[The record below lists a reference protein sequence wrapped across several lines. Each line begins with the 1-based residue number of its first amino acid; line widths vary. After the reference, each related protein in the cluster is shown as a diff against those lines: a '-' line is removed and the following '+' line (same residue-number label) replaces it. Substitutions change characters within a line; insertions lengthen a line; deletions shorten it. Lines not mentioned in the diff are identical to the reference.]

1 MFWIKNTDGKPDAM
15 LTFALI
21 SFAVVTINLFLAT
34 FGSVSIYGQDLGFQ
48 FMDASTMTAY
58 LAATFGAYVSRRWT
72 DRKYGD
78 GTLESSGVENG

>member
-1 MFWIKNTDGKPDAM
+1 MFWIKNTDGKRDAM

-21 SFAVVTINLFLAT
+21 SFFVVTLNLFLAT
-34 FGSVSIYGQDLGFQ
+34 FGDISVKGYDFGFS

-72 DRKYGD
+72 DKKYSIPNEANED
-78 GTLESSGVENG
+78 EQL

>member
-15 LTFALI
+15 LTFALV
-21 SFAVVTINLFLAT
+21 SFFVVTFNLFLAT
-34 FGSVSIYGQDLGFQ
+34 LGNVSILEYSLEFQ

-72 DRKYGD
+72 DRKYLDNKGQVEQD
-78 GTLESSGVENG
+78 G